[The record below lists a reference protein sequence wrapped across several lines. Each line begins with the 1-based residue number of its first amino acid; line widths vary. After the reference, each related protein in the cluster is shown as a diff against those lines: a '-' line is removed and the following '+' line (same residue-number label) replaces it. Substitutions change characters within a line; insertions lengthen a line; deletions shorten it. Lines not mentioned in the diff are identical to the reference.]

1 VRRVDPLRG
10 STPRAALERFAVT
23 AAARLAEHALT
34 TRFEDL
40 SPEAVRAAKI
50 FILDSIGVGIAGSS
64 VSGADK
70 LLAVATGWGSQP
82 ETQVWGRAAR
92 LAAPAG
98 AFLNAWQMHN
108 QEFDCLH
115 EGAVVHGLACVFP
128 ASLAAAERCGGID
141 GRALITAVAVGAD
154 IAAGLG
160 LASRAGLRFFRPAT
174 AGGFGAVA
182 AAGRILGLDRAAL
195 EAAFAWQLA
204 QASGTMQA
212 HTEGSPI
219 LPVQV
224 GFNTR
229 AALQSC
235 ELAGIG
241 FAPAREVFEGAY
253 GYLALF
259 EAAFDLAP
267 VLRDLGQVWRI
278 AEFSHKP
285 FPSGRATHGGIEG
298 VMALR
303 DAHGFGADDV
313 AEIVLSAPPLIR
325 RLVGRPPVANP
336 DASYARLC
344 AAYLIAKVLQHGEI
358 TIAQFAEAARAD
370 PRTLALAAL
379 VRVVDDANPDPNALA
394 PQSVSVR
401 LTDGTTLTWRCDT
414 MLAHPSRPLS
424 SEEYLKKFRRC
435 LEFAATALRADAAG
449 QLQEQIDAL
458 ERVED
463 VRALAGLAAGLPA

>member
-1 VRRVDPLRG
+1 M
-10 STPRAALERFAVT
+10 TT
-23 AAARLAEHALT
+23 AARFAEHALT

-40 SPEAVRAAKI
+40 PPEAVQAAKI

-64 VSGADK
+64 VPGADG
-70 LLAVATGWGSQP
+70 LLAVASGWGSKP
-82 ETQVWGRAAR
+82 AAQVWGRAAR
-92 LAAPAG
+92 LSAPAA

-115 EGAVVHGLACVFP
+115 EAAVVHAMACVLP
-128 ASLAAAERCGGID
+128 ASLAAAEQCGGID
-141 GRALITAVAVGAD
+141 GRTLIAAVAVGAD

-160 LASRAGLRFFRPAT
+160 LASRAGFRFFRPAT

-182 AAGRILGLDRAAL
+182 AAGRILGLDRATL

-235 ELAGIG
+235 ELARLG
-241 FAPAREVFEGAY
+241 FAPARQVFEGTY

-259 EAAFDLAP
+259 EGAFDLAP
-267 VLRDLGQVWRI
+267 PLRKLGRVWRI

-285 FPSGRATHGGIEG
+285 FPAGRATHGGIEG

-313 AEIVLSAPPLIR
+313 AEIVVSAPPLIR

-344 AAYLIAKVLQHGEI
+344 MGYVVAKVLQHGEI
-358 TIAQFAEAARAD
+358 TIPQFSDAARAD

-379 VRVVDDANPDPNALA
+379 VRVVDDDNPDPNALA
-394 PQSVSVR
+394 PQTVSLR
-401 LTDGTTLTWRCDT
+401 LTSGATPSWRCET

-424 SEEYLKKFRRC
+424 RAQYQTKFRRC
-435 LEFAATALRADAAG
+435 LEFSKTALRADAAA
-449 QLQEQIDAL
+449 QLIEQIDML
-458 ERVED
+458 DRLED
-463 VRALAGLAAGLPA
+463 VGALAGLAAGSSV

>member
-1 VRRVDPLRG
+1 M
-10 STPRAALERFAVT
+10 TAAERF
-23 AAARLAEHALT
+23 AEHALS

-64 VSGADK
+64 VSGANG
-70 LLAVATGWGSQP
+70 LLAVASCWGSKP
-82 ETQVWGRAAR
+82 ESRVWGRATR
-92 LAAPAG
+92 LSAPSA

-115 EGAVVHGLACVFP
+115 EGAVVHALASVLP

-141 GRALITAVAVGAD
+141 GRGLITAVTIGAD

-160 LASRAGLRFFRPAT
+160 LASRAGFRFFRPAT

-224 GFNTR
+224 GFNAR

-235 ELAGIG
+235 ELASLG
-241 FAPAREVFEGAY
+241 FAPTRQVFEGTY

-259 EAAFDLAP
+259 EGAFDLAP
-267 VLRDLGQVWRI
+267 VLRDLGQIWRI

-285 FPSGRATHGGIEG
+285 FPAGRATHGGIEG

-303 DAHGFGADDV
+303 DAHGFCADDV
-313 AEIVLSAPPLIR
+313 AEIVVSAPSLIQ
-325 RLVGRPPVANP
+325 RLVARPPVANP

-344 AAYLIAKVLQHGEI
+344 MAYVVAKLLQHGEI
-358 TIAQFAEAARAD
+358 TIEQFSAAARAD
-370 PRTLALAAL
+370 PRTLTLAAP
-379 VRVVDDANPDPNALA
+379 VRVEDDGNPDPNALA
-394 PQSVSVR
+394 PQAVRVR
-401 LTDGTTLTWRCDT
+401 LTGGTNLTWRCET

-424 SEEYLKKFRRC
+424 RAQYLTKFRRC
-435 LEFAATALRADAAG
+435 LEFSAEALHADAAG
-449 QLQEQIDAL
+449 QLIEQIDAL

-463 VRALAGLAAGLPA
+463 VRVLTRLAAGSPA

>member
-1 VRRVDPLRG
+1 M
-10 STPRAALERFAVT
+10 AT
-23 AAARLAEHALT
+23 AAARFAEHALT

-40 SPEAVRAAKI
+40 SPEAVQAAKV
-50 FILDSIGVGIAGSS
+50 FILDSIGVGIAGASA
-64 VSGADK
+64 SGADG
-70 LLAVATGWGSQP
+70 LLAVAAGWGSGQ
-82 ETQVWGRAAR
+82 EAQVWGRAVR
-92 LAAPAG
+92 LSAPSA

-108 QEFDCLH
+108 QEFDALH
-115 EGAVVHGLACVFP
+115 EGAVVHALASVLP

-141 GRALITAVAVGAD
+141 GRGLITAVAIGTD

-160 LASRAGLRFFRPAT
+160 LASRAGFRFFRPAT

-182 AAGRILGLDRAAL
+182 AAGRILGLDCAAL
-195 EAAFAWQLA
+195 KAAFAWQLA

-235 ELAGIG
+235 ELASVG
-241 FAPAREVFEGAY
+241 FAPAQEVFEGAY

-259 EAAFDLAP
+259 EGAFDLAP
-267 VLRDLGQVWRI
+267 VLRDLGRVWRI

-285 FPSGRATHGGIEG
+285 FPAGRATHGGIEG

-303 DAHGFGADDV
+303 EAHGFGADDV
-313 AEIVLSAPPLIR
+313 AEVVVSAPPLIR

-344 AAYLIAKVLQHGEI
+344 MAYTVAKVLQHGEI
-358 TIAQFAEAARAD
+358 TLSQFSGNARAD
-370 PRTLALAAL
+370 PRTLKLGTL
-379 VRVVDDANPDPNALA
+379 VHVEDDGNPDPNALA
-394 PQSVSVR
+394 PQTVSVR
-401 LTDGTTLTWRCDT
+401 LIGGTNLTWRCNT

-424 SEEYLKKFRRC
+424 SEQYLKKFRSC
-435 LEFAATALRADAAG
+435 LAFSEASLDADLADRLIG
-449 QLQEQIDAL
+449 LL
-458 ERVED
+458 ESLDGMED
-463 VRALAGLAAGLPA
+463 VRMLARLTAVSPA

>member
-1 VRRVDPLRG
+1 M
-10 STPRAALERFAVT
+10 T
-23 AAARLAEHALT
+23 AAARFAEHALT
-34 TRFEDL
+34 TRFDDL

-64 VSGADK
+64 VSGADG
-70 LLAVATGWGSQP
+70 LLAAASGWGNRP
-82 ETQVWGRAAR
+82 DAQVWGRAAR
-92 LAAPAG
+92 LSAPAA
-98 AFLNAWQMHN
+98 AFMNAWQMHN

-115 EGAVVHGLACVFP
+115 EGAVVHALASVLP
-128 ASLAAAERCGGID
+128 ASLAAAEQCGGID

-160 LASRAGLRFFRPAT
+160 LASRAGFRFFRPAT

-182 AAGRILGLDRAAL
+182 AVGRILGLDRATL

-224 GFNTR
+224 GFNAR
-229 AALQSC
+229 AAQQSC
-235 ELAGIG
+235 ELAGLG

-259 EAAFDLAP
+259 EGASDLAQ

-285 FPSGRATHGGIEG
+285 FPAGRATHGGIEG
-298 VMALR
+298 VMAVR
-303 DAHGFGADDV
+303 TAHGFSADDV
-313 AEIVLSAPPLIR
+313 AEVVVAAPPLIG

-336 DASYARLC
+336 TASYARLC
-344 AAYLIAKVLQHGEI
+344 MAYTIAKVLQHGEI
-358 TIAQFAEAARAD
+358 TIPQFNDVARGD
-370 PRTLALAAL
+370 PRTFDLAAL
-379 VRVVDDANPDPNALA
+379 VRVLDDGNPDPNALA

-401 LTDGTTLTWRCDT
+401 LAGGATLSWHGET

-424 SEEYLKKFRRC
+424 SEQYLAKFRHC
-435 LEFAATALRADAAG
+435 LDFSAMPLREDAAA
-449 QLQEQIDAL
+449 QLAEHIDGL
-458 ERVED
+458 ERLED
-463 VRALAGLAAGLPA
+463 VRTLAALAAGCCG